1 MTIKMIVVFSLTAQ
15 QNKNK
20 RSILIISQYR
30 KYQRANDEKKKTYLA
45 LQ

>member
-20 RSILIISQYR
+20 RSMFISQYR
-30 KYQRANDEKKKTYLA
+30 KYQRANDEKKTYLA